1 MKMLSQGLLLLGALA
16 LAACQDTSS
25 PTDQITTP
33 SFAAKKT
40 PLTGTPTERAAQIAQ
55 RVNARL
61 AAAGSKWRLTGA
73 SFFTVGKGVPP
84 FRQLRTGSR
93 WTKRDL
99 TYLIDVSDYF
109 PGANTAAVTTALV
122 NAYETW
128 DAVAHIN
135 LSLTRVPD
143 THPNPDVLDA
153 IVTDNQGNCVDIV
166 DTSSP
171 AVIDYNPTTG
181 QLDLAPFA
189 DIVHGGWLGPAYFA
203 KCLGSAD
210 IIAVTWSFSGGD
222 SNHDQ
227 YRDLVYAEQY
237 ANTRWQYVTT
247 GSTYLDF
254 DGPFDIQSIFVHED
268 GHALGLGHTGGP
280 NPNQPFQV
288 HPNGRV
294 FSPEAVMNPF
304 SLGGEKRNPFPL
316 DLAALRSLYARPN

>member
-1 MKMLSQGLLLLGALA
+1 MRNLSHGLLLLGALA
-16 LAACQDTSS
+16 LAGCQDTSA
-25 PTDQITTP
+25 PTDQTTTP
-33 SFAAKKT
+33 SFAAKKS

-55 RVNARL
+55 KVNARL

-73 SFFTVGKGVPP
+73 SFFTVGRGVPP
-84 FRQLRTGSR
+84 FRQLRTGVR
-93 WTKRDL
+93 WPKRDL

-128 DAVAHIN
+128 DAVSHIN

-153 IVTDNQGNCVDIV
+153 IVTDNAGNCVDIV

-171 AVIDYNPTTG
+171 VVLDYNPITG
-181 QLDLAPFA
+181 EFDLDPFA
-189 DIVHGGWLGPAYFA
+189 DIVHGGWLGPAYFE

-210 IIAVTWSFSGGD
+210 IIAVTWSFSSGD

-227 YRDLVYAEQY
+227 YPDLVYAEQY
-237 ANTRWQYVTT
+237 ANNRWQFVTT
-247 GSTYLDF
+247 GSVYLDL

-280 NPNQPFQV
+280 NPNQPFKL